1 MFQRALSEPLIM
13 SSSNHILDR
22 AAKLAQKFQVNNAL
36 ILKQAKRNPSEL
48 YMSKTYENEVVAY
61 TKE

>member
-1 MFQRALSEPLIM
+1 MFQQALSKPLTM

-22 AAKLAQKFQVNNAL
+22 AAKLGGKFQVNKAL

>member
-1 MFQRALSEPLIM
+1 MFQQALSKPLTM

-22 AAKLAQKFQVNNAL
+22 AAKLGGKFQVNKAL

-48 YMSKTYENEVVAY
+48 YMSKTYEN
-61 TKE
+61 